1 MYSHFQYVNNMKTI
15 VYFTGILSLLFL
27 CACSD
32 KAKEQAL
39 NKDASLPDAL
49 LDKVSG
55 LHVINSSIN
64 NKKHTTS
71 LLYGNQ
77 NAIER
82 IKTNQSDLE
91 KGEKLVWIT
100 WQQKS
105 DPNWIGAIIPGKLRS
120 LEILEWLPE
129 KQNFSYQKF
138 EGNTMYLKSDTL
150 GNSLRIKI
158 ILGQKMA
165 ILP

>member
-27 CACSD
+27 FACSD

-82 IKTNQSDLE
+82 ITNNQSDLK
-91 KGEKLVWIT
+91 KGEKLVCIT

-105 DPNWIGAIIPGKLRS
+105 DPNWIGAIIPGKLHS
-120 LEILEWLPE
+120 FEILEWLPE

-138 EGNTMYLKSDTL
+138 EGNTMSLTSDTL